1 MVARVRIRN
10 LGQRLITLTV
20 GMISLGFNGQLGSL
34 DTDIEARRPDGFDI
48 AARSPD
54 ALDIAA
60 RSPDALDIAVRKP
73 TNSDIRYR

>member
-34 DTDIEARRPDGFDI
+34 DTDIEARCPDG
-48 AARSPD
+48 
-54 ALDIAA
+54 LDIAA
-60 RSPDALDIAVRKP
+60 RSPDAFGIAVRKP
-73 TNSDIRYR
+73 TNSDIRYLW